1 MIPDALLIHSCT
13 IVHQEDTGQTDEFG
27 VPIIT
32 ATTQTGVRCRF
43 ANPGGMTRRLD
54 LASGQ
59 VFQTLPGV
67 LLSAGTAIAERDTV
81 SGGPMGFDKTYTV
94 KSVKAIYGP
103 TSISHL
109 KAELEAVT

>member
-1 MIPDALLIHSCT
+1 MIPGALLIHTCT
-13 IVHQEDTGQTDEFG
+13 ITHQADTGEVDDFG
-27 VPIIT
+27 VPKIT
-32 ATTQTGVRCRF
+32 TTTQTGVRCRF
-43 ANPGGMTRRLD
+43 VNPGGMTRRLD

-59 VFQTLPGV
+59 VFQALPEV
-67 LLSAGTAIAERDTV
+67 LLPAETAIAERDTV
-81 SGGPMGFDKTYTV
+81 SDGPLGFDKTYTV